1 MKKVLILIV
10 FLLFISGCSLVS
22 KTNSISN
29 ILEVDVSE
37 CDIKKSN
44 DTHGGFLGDGEY
56 YAKLNCS
63 DLKINDNWND
73 LPISQ
78 EINTVLEMPWCD
90 EEKCQTFYEKYNIPT
105 INNGKY
111 LFIDRH
117 SESKNRY
124 DYTELNNRSSYNFS
138 IGIYDID
145 NRTLYFYSIDT

>member
-10 FLLFISGCSLVS
+10 FVLFISGCSLVS

-63 DLKINDNWND
+63 DLKINDN
-73 LPISQ
+73 
-78 EINTVLEMPWCD
+78 
-90 EEKCQTFYEKYNIPT
+90 
-105 INNGKY
+105 
-111 LFIDRH
+111 
-117 SESKNRY
+117 
-124 DYTELNNRSSYNFS
+124 
-138 IGIYDID
+138 
-145 NRTLYFYSIDT
+145 